1 MGVALI
7 RAVVGAAGDACDAG
21 RCAEAIE
28 SLENVVRQ
36 YPGNHR
42 LYLILGICHSG
53 VCRAH
58 GMTHPPMAVHYLRHA
73 LSLVGGQPSPERA
86 EVLEA
91 LGNALARQPEQA
103 ALRES
108 IELGLEAA
116 ALYRQAGQ
124 VEDWARIQFN
134 LGNCWCEL
142 SELAGEGHWR
152 EAVVC
157 YESVLEIRTRQKD
170 PERYAAV
177 LENLGTAYRR
187 LDVVRAIQ
195 CYRRALRIFNAT
207 DYPTRNA
214 ALENNLGNA
223 FLSLPQTDRKSAL
236 RNATRAL
243 RHFNRALR
251 GCDSEVTRRNR
262 EQARCRLAR
271 WRSTPP
277 A

>member
-7 RAVVGAAGDACDAG
+7 RAVVGEAGDACDAG

-28 SLENVVRQ
+28 TLERMVRQ
-36 YPGNHR
+36 FPGNHR
-42 LYLILGICHSG
+42 LYLTLGICHSG

-58 GMTHPPMAVHYLRHA
+58 GMTHPPMAVQYLRHA
-73 LSLVGGQPSPERA
+73 LTLVGEQPSPDRA

-91 LGNALARQPEQA
+91 LCNALARQPEEA
-103 ALRES
+103 ALREA
-108 IELGLEAA
+108 IERGREAA

-134 LGNCWCEL
+134 LGNSWCEL
-142 SELAGEGHWR
+142 SELTGEEHWR
-152 EAVVC
+152 EAVAC
-157 YESVLEIRTRQKD
+157 YETVLDIRTRQKD
-170 PERYAAV
+170 PERHAAV
-177 LENLGTAYRR
+177 LENLGSAYRR

-207 DYPTRNA
+207 DYPARNA

-243 RHFNRALR
+243 RHFDRALR
-251 GCDSEVTRRNR
+251 GCDSDVTRKNR
-262 EQARCRLAR
+262 ELARCRLAR